1 MPGSSDISLTEYG
14 YFLGTRRGVELG
26 IHGVLD
32 RCHGESVEE
41 FESVEKFEPAE

>member
-1 MPGSSDISLTEYG
+1 MPDSSDVSLTELV
-14 YFLGTRRGVELG
+14 YFLGTGRVDSG